1 MPSIPARVSQ
11 AKNNQNVV
19 RSRLTVPD
27 YRQKRVN
34 PQEESIK
41 LQRVRGQK
49 GIQIKTWNITTKL
62 ASTKKEDTGKMSQI
76 TYELAYEGTL
86 MNSKKS
92 GPLKNTKREPW
103 KQGWW

>member
-1 MPSIPARVSQ
+1 M
-11 AKNNQNVV
+11 
-19 RSRLTVPD
+19 PD
-27 YRQKRVN
+27 YRQKQVN

>member
-1 MPSIPARVSQ
+1 
-11 AKNNQNVV
+11 
-19 RSRLTVPD
+19 
-27 YRQKRVN
+27 
-34 PQEESIK
+34 
-41 LQRVRGQK
+41 
-49 GIQIKTWNITTKL
+49 
-62 ASTKKEDTGKMSQI
+62 MSQI